1 MNIYS
6 AGTHWIWG
14 LALIVL
20 CVTIHVAGVV
30 WLALAGIRLRSRI
43 EVRHLG
49 LRSVMPIVTAVL
61 AAIGLMLTILHLVE
75 AALWGASYLLVGAFD
90 SSFDAMLFS
99 LGAMTTVGAPGLVLP
114 RPWQMLGVLE
124 AGNGALLF
132 GISTAYIFGVMQVY
146 WPLLHREP

>member
-1 MNIYS
+1 MDIYS

-14 LALIVL
+14 LVLIVL
-20 CVTIHVAGVV
+20 SVTIHVAGVV
-30 WLALAGIRLRSRI
+30 SLALAGIRLRSRI
-43 EVRHLG
+43 QVRHLG
-49 LRSVMPIVTAVL
+49 LLSVMPIVVAVL

-75 AALWGASYLLVGAFD
+75 ATLWAASYLLIGAFD
-90 SSFDAMLFS
+90 SPFDAMLFS

-132 GISTAYIFGVMQVY
+132 GISTAYIFGVMQSY
-146 WPLLHREP
+146 WPLLHRDP